1 MAVTVYFVRHG
12 QTYFNLYSRMQ
23 GWSDA
28 PLTEKGIN
36 DGKQAGIRLKNIKF
50 DYIFSSDLKR
60 AVDTAKLL
68 LANHPQTKF
77 TTPVQDPD
85 FREIFFGVFEGLNG
99 DEVANTVGGPHGNF
113 RTYSDMVN
121 NLGADKVKD
130 LVHEADPYHH
140 AEDAKMFWER
150 MDRGL
155 NRLRSLPDGSV
166 AVVVS
171 HGAAIRSIASRFAD
185 NSVPVNESAKNGAVT
200 KLTLSKDATKVNFYN
215 QVKIPDD

>member
-12 QTYFNLYSRMQ
+12 QTYLNLYNRMQ

-28 PLTEKGIN
+28 PLTDQGVH
-36 DGKQAGIRLKNIKF
+36 DGKQAGLRLKNVHF

-68 LANHPQTKF
+68 LASHPQTKF
-77 TTPVQDPD
+77 TKPVQDPD

-99 DEVANTVGGPHGNF
+99 DAVTNTVGRPLGNYK
-113 RTYSDMVN
+113 TYSDMVN
-121 NLGADKVKD
+121 GMGADKVKD
-130 LVHEADPYHH
+130 IFHEADPFHH
-140 AEDAKMFWER
+140 AENAQMFWQR
-150 MDRGL
+150 MNRGL
-155 NRLRSLPDGSV
+155 NRLRNLPDGSV

-185 NSVPVNESAKNGAVT
+185 DSLPITESAKNGAVT
-200 KLTLSKDATKVNFYN
+200 KLTLTKDSTKVDFYN
-215 QVKIPDD
+215 QVQLPEA

>member
-12 QTYFNLYSRMQ
+12 QTYLNLYSRMQ

-28 PLTEKGIN
+28 PLTEKGIQ
-36 DGKQAGIRLKNIKF
+36 DGKQAGLRLKHVKF

-68 LANHPQTKF
+68 LSSHPQTKF
-77 TTPVQDPD
+77 TAPVQDPD

-99 DEVANTVGGPHGNF
+99 DEVANTIGGPHGNF
-113 RTYSDMVN
+113 RTYSDMITG
-121 NLGADKVKD
+121 LGADKVKD
-130 LVHEADPYHH
+130 LTHEADPYHH
-140 AEDAKMFWER
+140 AENAKMFWER

-155 NRLRSLPDGSV
+155 NRLRNLPDGSV

-171 HGAAIRSIASRFAD
+171 HGAAIRSIAGRFAD
-185 NSVPVNESAKNGAVT
+185 SSVPVNKSAKNGAVT
-200 KLTLSKDATKVNFYN
+200 KLTLTKDNTKVDFYN
-215 QVKIPDD
+215 QVKIPDA

>member
-12 QTYFNLYSRMQ
+12 QTYLNLYNRMQ

-28 PLTEKGIN
+28 PLTEKGIK
-36 DGKQAGIRLKNIKF
+36 DAQQAGLRLKNIKF

-60 AVDTAKLL
+60 AVETAKLL
-68 LANHPQTKF
+68 LASHPQTKF
-77 TTPVQDPD
+77 TEPIQDPD

-99 DEVANTVGGPHGNF
+99 DAVANTVGGPHGNF

-121 NLGADKVKD
+121 GLGGDKVKD

-140 AEDAKMFWER
+140 AESAKMFWTR
-150 MDRGL
+150 MNRGL
-155 NRLRSLPDGSV
+155 NRLRDLPDGSV

-171 HGAAIRSIASRFAD
+171 HGAAIRSIAGRFAD
-185 NSVPVNESAKNGAVT
+185 DSIKINESAKNGAVT
-200 KLTLSKDATKVNFYN
+200 KLTLTNNSTKVDFYN
-215 QVKIPDD
+215 QVQLPNE

>member
-12 QTYFNLYSRMQ
+12 QTYLNLYNRMQ

-28 PLTEKGIN
+28 PLTAKGIG
-36 DGKQAGIRLKNIKF
+36 DGKQAGLRLKNVHF

-68 LANHPQTKF
+68 LASHPQTKF
-77 TTPVQDPD
+77 TEPVQDPD

-99 DEVANTVGGPHGNF
+99 DAVTNTVGRPHGNY
-113 RTYSDMVN
+113 RTYSEMVTAM
-121 NLGADKVKD
+121 GADKVKD
-130 LVHEADPYHH
+130 LVHDADPFHH
-140 AEDAKMFWER
+140 AENAKMFWHR

-155 NRLRSLPDGSV
+155 NRLRNLPDGSV

-185 NSVPVNESAKNGAVT
+185 SSIPVNESAKNGGIT
-200 KLTLSKDATKVNFYN
+200 KLTLTKESTRVDFYN
-215 QVKIPDD
+215 QVKIPEA

>member
-12 QTYFNLYSRMQ
+12 QTFFNLYNRMQ

-28 PLTEKGIN
+28 PLTEKGVN
-36 DGKQAGIRLKNIKF
+36 DGKQAGIRLKNIHF

-68 LANHPQTKF
+68 LASHPQTRF

-85 FREIFFGVFEGLNG
+85 FREVFFGVYEGLNG
-99 DEVANTVGGPHGNF
+99 DAAVQTVSGPYGDF
-113 RTYSDMVN
+113 RTYSDLVN
-121 NLGADKVKD
+121 GLGADKTKD
-130 LVHEADPYHH
+130 IFHQADPYHH
-140 AEDAKMFWER
+140 AENAEMFWKR
-150 MDRGL
+150 MNRGL
-155 NRLRSLPDGSV
+155 NRLRNLPDGSV

-185 NSVPVNESAKNGAVT
+185 KTISINESARNGAVT
-200 KLTLSKDATKVNFYN
+200 KLTLTKDSTKIDFYN
-215 QVKIPDD
+215 QVKIPEK